1 MDFGIGFLSNNVMLP
16 ILDFF
21 YGIVP
26 SYGLAIVALT
36 LVIRF
41 ALYPLSAGS
50 IRNMRR
56 MKVVQP
62 VMQKRQQE
70 IRERYKNDPAK
81 QQEEMAKVMQELGNP
96 LAGCFPLLLQM
107 PVLFALFA
115 TLRGSPFSD
124 VPYNINFQI
133 LPKEQIEQIQ
143 PQAYISSPQNIFIA
157 DSVHAPITAVA
168 PGGTKLAVG
177 ETTKVEFQTT
187 DGKSLQTLLAEHPEE
202 ADKLVP
208 HFEVVK
214 GAEQVKI
221 NDDGTIQALQPGD
234 VTIKAVIPGLAADKG
249 FLFIDK
255 LGRVGAIDPD
265 GTLHWDIIGMII
277 FFGVS
282 IYVNQLL
289 SGQGSSGNPNQ
300 DTVNKITP
308 VIFSGM
314 FLFFPLPAGVLMY
327 MSIANIFQTLQ
338 TFILSR
344 EPLPEEVMKLV
355 EAEEKAAARK
365 DGSDALPFEP
375 GKAKKEPV
383 AAKKDTPVPVK
394 KDAELAKKE
403 PAQAKKDS
411 TIVTRKEPT
420 STQKA
425 QSTPAQKES
434 TQVKKDSTPTKKE
447 PTQAKKPAT
456 PPKKNPDQAKKKP
469 QG

>member
-70 IRERYKNDPAK
+70 IRERYKNDPTK

-124 VPYNINFQI
+124 VPYNLSFQI
-133 LPKEQIEQIQ
+133 LPKDQIEQVQ
-143 PQAYISSPQNIFIA
+143 PQAYISSPQNIYFS
-157 DSVHAPITAVA
+157 DNVHAPVAAIA

-177 ETTKVEFQTT
+177 ETTKIEFQTT
-187 DGKSLQTLLAEHPEE
+187 EGKPLSTLLADYPDT
-202 ADKLVP
+202 AAKLKP
-208 HFEVVK
+208 RFEVTS
-214 GAEQVKI
+214 GAERVKI
-221 NDDGTIQALQPGD
+221 NENGTIQALEPGD
-234 VTIKAVIPGLAADKG
+234 VTIKSVVPGLAADKG

-255 LGRVGAIDPD
+255 LGHVGAIDPD
-265 GTLHWDIIGMII
+265 GTIHWDVVGMII

-289 SGQGSSGNPNQ
+289 SGQGSSSNPNQ

-308 VIFSGM
+308 VIFSAM

-327 MSIANIFQTLQ
+327 MVIANIFQTLQ

-344 EPLPEEVMKLV
+344 EPLPEEILKLV
-355 EAEEKAAARK
+355 EAEEKAAAKK
-365 DGSDALPFEP
+365 DKDSSEVLPFEP
-375 GKAKKEPV
+375 GRSKK
-383 AAKKDTPVPVK
+383 
-394 KDAELAKKE
+394 
-403 PAQAKKDS
+403 
-411 TIVTRKEPT
+411 
-420 STQKA
+420 KA
-425 QSTPAQKES
+425 QS
-434 TQVKKDSTPTKKE
+434 
-447 PTQAKKPAT
+447 
-456 PPKKNPDQAKKKP
+456 
-469 QG
+469 